1 MTDLFATKSEQLLF
15 WCRQRRMFNK
25 AEVMKW
31 GLENYYIRADR
42 SIRDFV
48 NKGFI
53 KRLNDRERE
62 QLKITGNMA
71 YYRVV

>member
-1 MTDLFATKSEQLLF
+1 
-15 WCRQRRMFNK
+15 MFNK

-62 QLKITGNMA
+62 LLKITGKMA